1 LTGAGFFHIHLS
13 SVKIGLRGLTM
24 TIFLILAPYG
34 VFAVSMLLTSAI
46 ISLLAAG
53 AICLATIAF
62 DRVRGRSLKI
72 LPFSSAILFAG
83 IAAWLVVIDPTI
95 TDKAVR
101 LAVDIG
107 ILAISLGSI
116 LVGRP
121 FTMQYAIESV
131 PSEIAAMPG
140 FSRANYIITAVWTA
154 STLLMTLANAAVLY
168 VPGLPIW
175 LGLAVTFAARNSAV
189 YFTKWYPQYR
199 TMKYNTPPV
208 NALPKPH

>member
-1 LTGAGFFHIHLS
+1 
-13 SVKIGLRGLTM
+13 M

-34 VFAVSMLLTSAI
+34 VFALSMLLTSAI
-46 ISLLAAG
+46 ISLFSAA
-53 AICLATIAF
+53 AICLATIAL

-72 LPFSSAILFAG
+72 LPLSSAILFAG
-83 IAAWLVVIDPTI
+83 IAAWLIFIDPTI
-95 TDKAVR
+95 SDKAVR

-107 ILAISLGSI
+107 ILTVSVGSI

-154 STLLMTLANAAVLY
+154 ASLLMTLANAAVLY

-189 YFTKWYPQYR
+189 YFTRWYPEYR
-199 TMKYNTPPV
+199 RIKSSTPPI
-208 NALPKPH
+208 NALPKAH

>member
-1 LTGAGFFHIHLS
+1 
-13 SVKIGLRGLTM
+13 M

-34 VFAVSMLLTSAI
+34 VFALSMLLTSAT
-46 ISLLAAG
+46 ISLFSAC
-53 AICLATIAF
+53 AICLATIAL
-62 DRVRGRSLKI
+62 DKIRGRSLKI

-83 IAAWLVVIDPTI
+83 IAAWLILIDPTVS
-95 TDKAVR
+95 DKAVK
-101 LAVDIG
+101 LAVDVG
-107 ILAISLGSI
+107 ILAVSLGSI
-116 LVGRP
+116 LVGHP

-199 TMKYNTPPV
+199 SMKYGMPSA
-208 NALPKPH
+208 NALPKAY

>member
-1 LTGAGFFHIHLS
+1 
-13 SVKIGLRGLTM
+13 M

-34 VFAVSMLLTSAI
+34 VFALSMLLTSAI
-46 ISLLAAG
+46 ISLLTAA
-53 AICLATIAF
+53 AICVATIAF

-83 IAAWLVVIDPTI
+83 IAAWLIVIDPSVS
-95 TDKAVR
+95 DKAVR

-107 ILAISLGSI
+107 ILAVSLGSI
-116 LVGRP
+116 LVGHP
-121 FTMQYAIESV
+121 FTMQYALESV

-140 FSRANYIITAVWTA
+140 LSRANYIITAVWTA
-154 STLLMTLANAAVLY
+154 ATLLMTLANAAVLY

-199 TMKYNTPPV
+199 TTKYNMPPM
-208 NALPKPH
+208 NALPKAQ